1 MRLVCSEQGNQGGI
15 LVMKKETL
23 SKRVAHSLLLLSL
36 VHVAGVAMPPVAA
49 AATELVDEIIL
60 AVFRKDPAGNI
71 PLPTVM

>member
-1 MRLVCSEQGNQGGI
+1 
-15 LVMKKETL
+15 MKKETL

-49 AATELVDEIIL
+49 AVTELVDEIIL